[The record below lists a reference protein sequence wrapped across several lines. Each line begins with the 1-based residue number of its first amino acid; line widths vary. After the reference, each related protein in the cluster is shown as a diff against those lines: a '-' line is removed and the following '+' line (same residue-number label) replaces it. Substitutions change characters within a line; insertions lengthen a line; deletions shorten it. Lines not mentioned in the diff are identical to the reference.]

1 MNASRSRREPTS
13 ETSIFDTNRKCLL
26 RRISPL
32 LGNFQQRFSH
42 VFLASNQ
49 IDEQKIKRD
58 EFEPE
63 IVNRL
68 ADEQQSK
75 QNQHP
80 GVRHQQAPPPERRA
94 DQISI
99 TRS

>member
-49 IDEQKIKRD
+49 IDEQQIKRD
-58 EFEPE
+58 EIEPE
-63 IVNRL
+63 IANRL
-68 ADEQQSK
+68 ADEQQRK

-80 GVRHQQAPPPERRA
+80 SSRHQETPPFQRR
-94 DQISI
+94 
-99 TRS
+99 TRQVPR